1 MTKDEKFVRD
11 EITKIY
17 PQLVINIQ
25 KTCGYNTQRWGDD
38 LLALSVLFFLEKPL
52 ETQLKVIQDGK
63 LENYITFIASLQVRS
78 GTSKFFNDYR
88 RFTASIREFLPNYA
102 YEYDKVEF
110 PEPFEDEETEVMS
123 CIKYHMEELNP
134 YEKMLIN
141 ERVMEG
147 KTFKEISEQYDIPYS
162 SLTRQTEETL
172 NKLKKLCS
180 HLQ

>member
-1 MTKDEKFVRD
+1 MTKQEKFVRD
-11 EITKIY
+11 EITKVY
-17 PQLVINIQ
+17 PQLIINMK
-25 KTCGYNTQRWGDD
+25 KTCGYNTPRWADD

-52 ETQLKVIQDGK
+52 ETQLKVIEDGK

-110 PEPFEDEETEVMS
+110 PKPFEDEEDIVVT
-123 CIKYHMEELNP
+123 CIKHHMQDLNP
-134 YEKMLIN
+134 YEKMLIQQ
-141 ERVMEG
+141 RVIEG
-147 KTFKEISEQYDIPYS
+147 KTFKEIQHTFDIPYTN
-162 SLTRQTEETL
+162 LKKETEIVL
-172 NKLKKLCS
+172 KKLKKLCS